1 MTATEDRT
9 NWANSRIAV
18 STDTR
23 KELKGVAFGADM
35 TQGDAVATLLA
46 LYRMPGESPIECGRR
61 LRREW
66 ERKAA
71 GQ

>member
-1 MTATEDRT
+1 MTTTEDRT

-23 KELKGVAFGADM
+23 VRLKSIAFGADM
-35 TQGDAVATLLA
+35 TQGEAVAMILDLCQ
-46 LYRMPGESPIECGRR
+46 MPNEGAVELGRR